1 MNSPAGYAAVLAAG
15 VGSGALIST
24 VGFAS
29 LLSFPV
35 LLAVGLPPVVAN
47 VTNTIG
53 LTPAGLSGSFG
64 YRRELRRHPV
74 VTTVVLVT
82 CAGGAVLGVVLLL
95 ALPPGVFAA
104 VVPYLILVTC
114 LLVGAQPLITRLLRR
129 GRSTHAGSAADGVA
143 ADGVAGEGEGGT
155 RLSPLTTVA
164 CTVVGVYGGYFGGGS
179 GVMMMAVLG
188 FGADLDIRVV
198 NALKTLSVAAGNVVA
213 AAIFVVVADVDWV
226 AAGLLALGSAGG
238 GYAGALIGRRLP
250 ATLLR
255 VLIVIGGVV
264 AAVTMLA

>member
-1 MNSPAGYAAVLAAG
+1 MNSAAEYVLVLVAG
-15 VGSGALIST
+15 VGSGVLIST

-47 VTNTIG
+47 VSNTIG

-64 YRRELRRHPV
+64 YRRELRAHPL
-74 VTTVVLVT
+74 VTAVVLAT
-82 CAGGAVLGVVLLL
+82 CAGGAVLGVLALL

-114 LLVGAQPLITRLLRR
+114 LLVGVQPVVSKFVRR
-129 GRSTHAGSAADGVA
+129 ARETGRP
-143 ADGVAGEGEGGT
+143 

-164 CTVVGVYGGYFGGGS
+164 CCVVGVYGGYFGGGS

-213 AAIFVVVADVDWV
+213 SAIFVVVADVDWL
-226 AAGLLALGSAGG
+226 AAGLLAAGSAGG

-255 VLIVIGGVV
+255 VLIVVGGVV
-264 AAVTMLA
+264 AAATMLA

>member
-1 MNSPAGYAAVLAAG
+1 MNSPAEYALVLVAG
-15 VGSGALIST
+15 LGSGLLIST

-47 VTNTIG
+47 VSNTLG

-64 YRRELRRHPV
+64 YRRELREHPV
-74 VTTVVLVT
+74 VTTIVLVT

-104 VVPYLILVTC
+104 IVPYLILVTC
-114 LLVGAQPLITRLLRR
+114 LLVGAQPTITRLLRR
-129 GRSTHAGSAADGVA
+129 ARPPAAETGEVPGR
-143 ADGVAGEGEGGT
+143 T
-155 RLSPLTTVA
+155 RLSVATTVA
-164 CTVVGVYGGYFGGGS
+164 CTMVGVYGGYFGGGS

-188 FGADLDIRVV
+188 FGADLEIRVV

-213 AAIFVVVADVDWV
+213 SVMFVLIADVDWA

-255 VLIVIGGVV
+255 SLIVLAGIT
-264 AAVTMLA
+264 AAITMLV

>member
-1 MNSPAGYAAVLAAG
+1 VNSPAELAAVLAAG
-15 VGSGALIST
+15 IGSGVLIST

-35 LLAVGLPPVVAN
+35 LLAIGVPPVVAN
-47 VTNTIG
+47 VSNTIG

-64 YRRELRRHPV
+64 YRRELREYPV
-74 VTTVVLVT
+74 VTMIVLVT
-82 CAGGAVLGVVLLL
+82 CAGGAVLGVVLLV
-95 ALPPGVFAA
+95 ALPPDVFAA

-114 LLVGAQPLITRLLRR
+114 LLVGAQPWISKLLRR
-129 GRSTHAGSAADGVA
+129 AQRAPGS
-143 ADGVAGEGEGGT
+143 

-164 CTVVGVYGGYFGGGS
+164 CVVVGVYGGYFGGGS
-179 GVMMMAVLG
+179 GVLMMAVLG
-188 FGADLDIRVV
+188 FGADLELRVV
-198 NALKTLSVAAGNVVA
+198 NALKTFSVAAGNVVA
-213 AAIFVVVADVDWV
+213 SLIFVVIADVDWA
-226 AAGLLALGSAGG
+226 AAGLLAAGSAVG

-255 VLIVIGGVV
+255 VLIVIGGLV

>member
-1 MNSPAGYAAVLAAG
+1 MNSPVEYAAVFAAG
-15 VGSGALIST
+15 IGSGVLIST

-64 YRRELRRHPV
+64 YRRELREHPV
-74 VTTVVLVT
+74 VTTIVLLT

-114 LLVGAQPLITRLLRR
+114 LLVGAQPMITKVLRR
-129 GRSTHAGSAADGVA
+129 GRASADR
-143 ADGVAGEGEGGT
+143 EGATRPPGPT

-164 CTVVGVYGGYFGGGS
+164 SIVVGVYGGYFGGGS

-188 FGADLDIRVV
+188 FGADLELRVV

-213 AAIFVVVADVDWV
+213 AAIFVVIADVDWV

-238 GYAGALIGRRLP
+238 GYVGALIGRRLP
-250 ATLLR
+250 GTLLR
-255 VLIVIGGVV
+255 VLIVLGGVV
-264 AAVTMLA
+264 AAITMLG

>member
-1 MNSPAGYAAVLAAG
+1 MNSPAEYALVLLAG
-15 VGSGALIST
+15 LGSGVLIST

-47 VTNTIG
+47 VANTIG

-64 YRRELRRHPV
+64 YRRELREKPL

-114 LLVGAQPLITRLLRR
+114 LLVGAQPFVSGRLRR
-129 GRSTHAGSAADGVA
+129 RDRGGGRLSAA
-143 ADGVAGEGEGGT
+143 
-155 RLSPLTTVA
+155 TTVA
-164 CTVVGVYGGYFGGGS
+164 CVLVGVYGGYFGGGS

-188 FGADLDIRVV
+188 FGADLEMRVV
-198 NALKTLSVAAGNVVA
+198 NALKTLSIAAGNVVA
-213 AAIFVVVADVDWV
+213 SVLFVVIADVDWA

-238 GYAGALIGRRLP
+238 GYVGALIGRRLP

-255 VLIVIGGVV
+255 VLVVLGGIT
-264 AAVTMLA
+264 AAVTMLG

>member
-1 MNSPAGYAAVLAAG
+1 MNSPVEYALVLFAGL
-15 VGSGALIST
+15 GSGLLIST

-47 VTNTIG
+47 VSNTIG

-64 YRRELRRHPV
+64 YRRELREQPL

-114 LLVGAQPLITRLLRR
+114 LLVGAQPFLSKRLRR
-129 GRSTHAGSAADGVA
+129 R
-143 ADGVAGEGEGGT
+143 ERGGA
-155 RLSPLTTVA
+155 RLSAVTTAA
-164 CTVVGVYGGYFGGGS
+164 CVVVGVYGGYFGGGS

-188 FGADLDIRVV
+188 FGADLPMRVV
-198 NALKTLSVAAGNVVA
+198 NALKTLSIAAGNVVA
-213 AAIFVVVADVDWV
+213 SVLFVVVADVNWA

-238 GYAGALIGRRLP
+238 GYVGALIGRRLP

-255 VLIVIGGVV
+255 VLIVLAGIT
-264 AAVTMLA
+264 AAVTMLL

>member
-1 MNSPAGYAAVLAAG
+1 MNSPAEYAAVFAAG
-15 VGSGALIST
+15 IGSGVLIST

-64 YRRELRRHPV
+64 YRRELREHPV
-74 VTTVVLVT
+74 VTTIVLLT

-104 VVPYLILVTC
+104 IVPYLILVTC
-114 LLVGAQPLITRLLRR
+114 LLVGAQPMITKVLRR
-129 GRSTHAGSAADGVA
+129 GRASEAGAAADRESATRLPGP
-143 ADGVAGEGEGGT
+143 T

-164 CTVVGVYGGYFGGGS
+164 SIVVGVYGGYFGGGS

-188 FGADLDIRVV
+188 FGADLELRVV

-213 AAIFVVVADVDWV
+213 AAIFVVIADVDWV

-238 GYAGALIGRRLP
+238 GYVGALIGRRLP
-250 ATLLR
+250 GTLLR
-255 VLIVIGGVV
+255 VLIVLGGVV
-264 AAVTMLA
+264 AAITMLG